1 MPRRVLVVI
10 TAEVADGVL
19 HDLVRA
25 RAGDDAEMLVVAPAS
40 EISRLDWLTNAED
53 DARADAASLA
63 DKTAAATPTED
74 VEARV
79 GDADPLTAIEDALHT
94 FAADEILV
102 VAHRDEEA
110 GWLEEGTGATAQARF
125 SLPVTHVTV
134 AEDGSPTESSS

>member
-1 MPRRVLVVI
+1 MPRRLLVVI

-19 HDLVRA
+19 RDLVRS

-53 DARADAASLA
+53 DARTEAASLA
-63 DKTAAATPTED
+63 DNTAEATPTED

-79 GDADPLTAIEDALHT
+79 GDADPLTAIEDALRT

-102 VAHRDEEA
+102 VAHPDDEA
-110 GWLEEGTGATAQARF
+110 DWLEEGTGATAQARF
-125 SLPVTHVTV
+125 SLPVVRVTV
-134 AEDGSPTESSS
+134 AEDGSLVESSS